1 MQRTGHSRFQSG
13 AVVGL
18 ACWLLLLSGAS
29 AAFAQD
35 KAANEAGSNGS
46 YLIVPKLSPC
56 QKAYGQAYQLYW
68 QARNRAAVLV
78 SNRQISVDSY
88 VSMMSSLNGLW
99 QPYVGQ
105 ISKLN
110 AADANSPKCAA
121 ATQALVT
128 ELGGH
133 LSQMPDP
140 AELSS
145 PLPDAP
151 APAGV
156 SPPPPMPP
164 PGG

>member
-1 MQRTGHSRFQSG
+1 
-13 AVVGL
+13 V
-18 ACWLLLLSGAS
+18 ACWFFLPVGAGGAS
-29 AAFAQD
+29 AQD
-35 KAANEAGSNGS
+35 KAASDTGSNG
-46 YLIVPKLSPC
+46 YLIVPRLSPC
-56 QKAYGQAYQLYW
+56 QKAYGEAYQLYW

-128 ELGGH
+128 ELGGY

-140 AELSS
+140 AELSNSS
-145 PLPDAP
+145 PDTP
-151 APAGV
+151 AVV
-156 SPPPPMPP
+156 SPPPMPP